1 LAAFAAIGLTIVG
14 ARFVLNPVYRLIAT
28 IGVREA
34 MVASVLL
41 TVVLIEILMR
51 GVGLSPALGAFIAGV
66 VLADSEYRHE
76 ISADLAPFEG
86 LLLGLFFVAVGMSL
100 NLLLVMEQPLVL
112 LGAAAGL
119 IAMKALV
126 LWPLGRWQGLKP
138 RSAGRFS
145 LALSQGGE
153 FAFVLMS
160 VALAGAVIAPGFA
173 DRLLIIVT
181 LSMIATPILL
191 FLEDV
196 LLGEEKPTEPVY
208 DDMPKEEGHVI
219 IAGFGRFGQIVARVL
234 AARRIPF
241 TALDTSA
248 RQVDFVRRF
257 GNKIYYGDPSRLD
270 ILEAAQVGSARGFV
284 LAIDDVEASLRTAAL
299 VNRHYPHLPVYA
311 RARDRQHV
319 HRLMDLGVKVIERE
333 TFLSALELSEHV
345 LRGLGLD
352 EPTVRRTTQAFAEM
366 DRRRLFEDY
375 QHATDA
381 EKLRAN
387 AMKQAEELEELFRQD
402 AEQKQASAG

>member
-1 LAAFAAIGLTIVG
+1 
-14 ARFVLNPVYRLIAT
+14 
-28 IGVREA
+28 
-34 MVASVLL
+34 
-41 TVVLIEILMR
+41 
-51 GVGLSPALGAFIAGV
+51 
-66 VLADSEYRHE
+66 
-76 ISADLAPFEG
+76 
-86 LLLGLFFVAVGMSL
+86 
-100 NLLLVMEQPLVL
+100 
-112 LGAAAGL
+112 
-119 IAMKALV
+119 
-126 LWPLGRWQGLKP
+126 
-138 RSAGRFS
+138 
-145 LALSQGGE
+145 
-153 FAFVLMS
+153 
-160 VALAGAVIAPGFA
+160 
-173 DRLLIIVT
+173 
-181 LSMIATPILL
+181 
-191 FLEDV
+191 
-196 LLGEEKPTEPVY
+196 
-208 DDMPKEEGHVI
+208 MPKEEGHVI

-299 VNRHYPHLPVYA
+299 VTRHYPHLPVYA